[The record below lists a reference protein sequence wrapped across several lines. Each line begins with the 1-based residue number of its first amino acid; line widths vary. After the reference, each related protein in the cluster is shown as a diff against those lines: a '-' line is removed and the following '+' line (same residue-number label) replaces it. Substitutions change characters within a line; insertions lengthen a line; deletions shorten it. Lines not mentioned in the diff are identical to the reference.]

1 MFHTPRK
8 LSPTASSPAS
18 PDTIV
23 IMRKITSDLFQQ
35 ILDQSSIKPRVKR
48 EVRFVSS
55 VAGMDDSLW
64 QQTEFIPIS
73 DRSGNKGVLIIE
85 FDNKL
90 YATSYE
96 ISRGITSQTG
106 KAQPII
112 CDFCKTW
119 QTGSRSGSIT
129 LQRPGRDT
137 GSIAFLCCAD
147 LLCSQHVRNLTS
159 AAKTSRSQ
167 LREDLSN
174 EQRVARLSRRLEEVC
189 GLLGLSPLDV

>member
-1 MFHTPRK
+1 M
-8 LSPTASSPAS
+8 
-18 PDTIV
+18 V
-23 IMRKITSDLFQQ
+23 VMRKITQDLFQQ
-35 ILDQSSIKPRVKR
+35 ILDESAIKPRAKR
-48 EVRFVSS
+48 EVRFASS
-55 VAGMDDSLW
+55 AAGMDDAIW
-64 QQTEFIPIS
+64 EQTELIPIS
-73 DRSGNKGVLIIE
+73 DRSGNKGVLLME
-85 FDNKL
+85 SGGKL

-96 ISRGITSQTG
+96 ISRGITNRTG

-129 LQRPGRDT
+129 LQKPGRDT

-167 LREDLSN
+167 LREDLSD

-189 GLLGLSPLDV
+189 GLLGLQPLSVGK

>member
-1 MFHTPRK
+1 
-8 LSPTASSPAS
+8 
-18 PDTIV
+18 
-23 IMRKITSDLFQQ
+23 MRKITQDLFQQ

-55 VAGMDDSLW
+55 AAGMDDAAW
-64 QQTEFIPIS
+64 EQTELIPIS
-73 DRSGNKGVLIIE
+73 DRSGNKGVLLME
-85 FDNKL
+85 ADGKL

-96 ISRGITSQTG
+96 ISRGITSRTG

-129 LQRPGRDT
+129 LQKPGRDT

-147 LLCSQHVRNLTS
+147 LLCSRHARNLTS

-189 GLLGLSPLDV
+189 GILGLSAFEFRS